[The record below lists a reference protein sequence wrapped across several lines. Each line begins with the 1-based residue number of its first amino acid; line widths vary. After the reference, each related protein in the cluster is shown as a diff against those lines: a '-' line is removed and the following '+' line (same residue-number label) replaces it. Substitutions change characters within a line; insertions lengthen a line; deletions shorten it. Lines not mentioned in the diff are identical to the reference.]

1 MVRISCHYRRGFS
14 RLQPRTFPAW
24 AMEKMA
30 RDGGEET
37 RVKGGAAAEEK
48 EVGEVKEKEKEK
60 EGKERK
66 EKEKEG

>member
-1 MVRISCHYRRGFS
+1 
-14 RLQPRTFPAW
+14 
-24 AMEKMA
+24 MEKMA